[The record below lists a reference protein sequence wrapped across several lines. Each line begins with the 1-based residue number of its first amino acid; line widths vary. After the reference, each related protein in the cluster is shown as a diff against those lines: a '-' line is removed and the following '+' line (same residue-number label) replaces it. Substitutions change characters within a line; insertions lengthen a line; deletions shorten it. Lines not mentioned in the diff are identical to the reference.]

1 MVTFS
6 ERNTNIYKSCTLH
19 KAMFFTF
26 CNTSQFFHC
35 SKFVSILGENDYRGG
50 DGPLHVSQGSLNNPL
65 FQAFINAAMQA
76 GYEYTSD
83 MNGYQQA
90 GFGPMDMTIY
100 KGKRWN
106 TANAYLKPALSRS
119 NLVALTQ
126 TSTKK
131 LDIENNRVV
140 GVDCH
145 SGGRTVAKIRATKE
159 VSVFVK

>member
-1 MVTFS
+1 MFS
-6 ERNTNIYKSCTLH
+6 
-19 KAMFFTF
+19 TF
-26 CNTSQFFHC
+26 CNTSSCESLPPFGFREYRARADKLHVC